1 MVGRMDI
8 FATALTAIV
17 HRGKGQVPIRVP
29 LVHVADHVDPQATG
43 RQRTSAQSREANH
56 QGRIGNWGVSFRAAP
71 VDRFAEQSATFVAAL
86 YVLPKPAGIMHA
98 LR

>member
-1 MVGRMDI
+1 MDI

-43 RQRTSAQSREANH
+43 RQRTSAQPSLVKPITRVELETGAFH
-56 QGRIGNWGVSFRAAP
+56 FEQPPSIGLQNRVLHSSQRSTCCRSQRA
-71 VDRFAEQSATFVAAL
+71 
-86 YVLPKPAGIMHA
+86 
-98 LR
+98 